1 MDDKTRGV
9 GGDDMA
15 GRGEDYITGREGTT
29 KDALDKAWS
38 PSGAGARRA
47 AEDTTR
53 GYATP
58 GSGDVNDAVT
68 DERTRVLRRDIERTR
83 EDMSDTVEAIQDRL
97 RPATIVSNA
106 AESVKNTAK
115 EKAYEVAESEPVQYV
130 RANPIPAAMV
140 GIGIAGAA
148 WLAFAGRDADR
159 IRSRSDREERGWGA
173 LPDYD
178 QRYYRRPVAGAAA
191 PYESAGPYSP
201 GMSNDTSGESITSKA
216 TEVAG
221 DVRRRTEQLAR
232 RTQSQLHR
240 AWNESPLLIGAVS
253 AVAGVLVALAIP
265 ETERENRLLGE
276 TRDSVVEGVQ
286 QTVREKVNQVQD
298 AAKTAVGLTGEGT
311 TSPGS
316 TGPQR

>member
-1 MDDKTRGV
+1 
-9 GGDDMA
+9 
-15 GRGEDYITGREGTT
+15 
-29 KDALDKAWS
+29 
-38 PSGAGARRA
+38 
-47 AEDTTR
+47 
-53 GYATP
+53 
-58 GSGDVNDAVT
+58 
-68 DERTRVLRRDIERTR
+68 
-83 EDMSDTVEAIQDRL
+83 
-97 RPATIVSNA
+97 
-106 AESVKNTAK
+106 
-115 EKAYEVAESEPVQYV
+115 
-130 RANPIPAAMV
+130 
-140 GIGIAGAA
+140 
-148 WLAFAGRDADR
+148 
-159 IRSRSDREERGWGA
+159 
-173 LPDYD
+173 
-178 QRYYRRPVAGAAA
+178 
-191 PYESAGPYSP
+191 
-201 GMSNDTSGESITSKA
+201 MSNDTSGESITSKA

-240 AWNESPLLIGAVS
+240 TWNESPLLIGAVS